1 MIASHMNIGIVCYP
15 TYGGSGVLATELG
28 KSLAARGH
36 KVHFI
41 TYSRPIRLG
50 HFVQNVTFH
59 EVRLQDYPLF
69 DYPPYESAL
78 ASTMVDVAR
87 YQNLDLF
94 HVHYAIPHASAAV
107 MARNILADMGKHVP
121 VITTLHGTDITL
133 VGREKSFE
141 PVVAW
146 SINQSDG
153 VTAVSGFLRQATLDA
168 FPIRREIEVIP
179 NFVDL
184 DRFKRQDKEHFR
196 KIIATNNEKLII
208 HTSNFRKV
216 KRVEDVVRAFEIIH
230 RKVKSKL
237 LMVGDGPER
246 SNAEAL
252 CRELHLC
259 DDIIFLGN
267 QNPVE
272 ELYSIG
278 DLFLMPSESESFGL
292 SALEAMACG
301 IPCVTSNTGGL
312 PEVNL
317 DGVTGYVCDVGDVE
331 SMGARAI
338 SILEDQDR
346 WNLFSK
352 QAIAQSLEYDIEKIV
367 PLYER
372 YYEQVISRQHQPAH

>member
-1 MIASHMNIGIVCYP
+1 MKIGIVCYP

-28 KSLAARGH
+28 KSLATRGH
-36 KVHFI
+36 QVHFI

-50 HFVQNVTFH
+50 HFVQNILFH
-59 EVRLQDYPLF
+59 EVRVEDYPLF
-69 DYPPYESAL
+69 EYPPYESAL
-78 ASTMVDVAR
+78 TSTMVDVGR

-107 MARNILADMGKHVP
+107 LARNILADMGKHVP

-133 VGREKSFE
+133 VGKEKSFE
-141 PVVAW
+141 PVVAY

-153 VTAVSGFLRQATLDA
+153 VTAVSEYLRQATLDT
-168 FPIRREIEVIP
+168 FPIRRDIEVVP
-179 NFVDL
+179 NFVDTN
-184 DRFKRQDKEHFR
+184 RFKRQDKEHFR
-196 KIIATNNEKLII
+196 RIVAPNNEKLII

-216 KRVEDVVRAFEIIH
+216 KRVGDVIRTFALIRSQVR
-230 RKVKSKL
+230 SKL

-259 DDIIFLGN
+259 DDVVFLGN

-278 DLFLMPSESESFGL
+278 DLFLMPSETESFGL

-301 IPCVTSNTGGL
+301 IPCVTSDSGGL
-312 PEVNL
+312 PEVMKN
-317 DGVTGYVCDVGDVE
+317 GETGFVVGVGDVE
-331 SMGARAI
+331 TMAARSIEILNDPATWKAFSEH
-338 SILEDQDR
+338 SILHASG
-346 WNLFSK
+346 F
-352 QAIAQSLEYDIEKIV
+352 DIEKVV

-372 YYEQVISRQHQPAH
+372 YYQRVLSQQPLPVR

>member
-1 MIASHMNIGIVCYP
+1 MNIGIVCYP

-28 KSLAARGH
+28 KSLASRGH

-59 EVRLQDYPLF
+59 EVRLQEYPLF
-69 DYPPYESAL
+69 EYPPYESAL

-107 MARNILADMGKHVP
+107 MARNILADLGRYVP

-153 VTAVSGFLRQATLDA
+153 VTAVSDFLRRATLEA
-168 FPIRREIEVIP
+168 FPIRRPVEVVP

-184 DRFKRQDKEHFR
+184 ERFKRHDKEHFR
-196 KIIATNNEKLII
+196 KLVAPNNEKLII

-216 KRVEDVVRAFEIIH
+216 KRVQDVILAYDGI
-230 RKVKSKL
+230 RKRIKAKL

-259 DDIIFLGN
+259 DEIAFLGS

-301 IPCVTSNTGGL
+301 IPCVTSNAGGL
-312 PEVNL
+312 PEVMT
-317 DGVTGYVCDVGDVE
+317 DGETGFVCDVGDVE
-331 SMGARAI
+331 AMAEKAI
-338 SILEDQDR
+338 HILEDQDR
-346 WNLFSK
+346 WQQFS
-352 QAIAQSLEYDIEKIV
+352 QRAIAKAMEFDIQKIV

-372 YYEQVISRQHQPAH
+372 YYQQVLESQPVIAR